1 MIYVTIGFIGDGIAI
16 GLMLFII
23 LEKPIKQLITKV
35 KHLHF

>member
-1 MIYVTIGFIGDGIAI
+1 MIYATIGFIVDGICI
-16 GLMLFII
+16 GLMLFLM